1 VNHCGDVGDEL
12 GSQLIASRIIQKL
25 MKLCFL
31 MKRRYAPYSKWFG
44 KAFAQL
50 SCAEQLTPLF
60 ERVLLAHSW
69 KQREDYLSIVYKI
82 IAQMHNALSLTKPL
96 ETSVSNY
103 YDRPYLV
110 IHANRFTEAIRDAI
124 GNKEVQNLPAN
135 IGSVDQFVASMDVLE
150 QPRLCKK
157 LKNLF
162 E

>member
-1 VNHCGDVGDEL
+1 
-12 GSQLIASRIIQKL
+12 
-25 MKLCFL
+25 
-31 MKRRYAPYSKWFG
+31 
-44 KAFAQL
+44 
-50 SCAEQLTPLF
+50 
-60 ERVLLAHSW
+60 LLAHSW